1 MEEIVRLA
9 MPRRRFIVG
18 VLALGAL
25 TLVAVRRR
33 PAILR
38 VADNTVADSKVAA
51 TLAGP
56 AAAAPAIAMRAD
68 ENDSYVPRP
77 VSVSLSNEPKVIRS
91 ADLRIQ
97 VRDVASAAR
106 GADDVAHARQGLLA
120 DSHVNLAEHAPGE
133 ARLVLRVPAD
143 GFDAALDGLRR
154 LGTVRGENES
164 AGDVTREYS
173 DLETRLAVKE
183 QTAGRL
189 RDLLANRTGTLN
201 DVLTVE
207 RELSRVVSELEQMKT
222 QRRDYDRQIA
232 MASIAVTFYTP
243 GAEGLAALRVS
254 LAESLSQVTDVL
266 AGSISTVVYLVTFIT
281 PWVVLAVLG
290 WWCVRAVRRAY

>member
-1 MEEIVRLA
+1 VRLS
-9 MPRRRFIVG
+9 MPRQKFIVG
-18 VLALGAL
+18 ALALGVL
-25 TLVAVRRR
+25 TVVAVRRR
-33 PAILR
+33 PAILQMADSTAVESR
-38 VADNTVADSKVAA
+38 VAMVAA
-51 TLAGP
+51 P
-56 AAAAPAIAMRAD
+56 VAAAPSFEMRHDVAAS
-68 ENDSYVPRP
+68 EIVAARP
-77 VSVSLSNEPKVIRS
+77 ASVSFSNEPKVIRS

-97 VRDVASAAR
+97 VRDVATAAR

-154 LGTVRGENES
+154 LGAVRGENES

-207 RELSRVVSELEQMKT
+207 RELARVVSELEQMKT
-222 QRRDYDRQIA
+222 QRRDYDRQVA

-243 GAEGLAALRVS
+243 SAEGFAALRVS
-254 LAESLSQVTDVL
+254 LVESLSQVTDVL

-281 PWVVLAVLG
+281 PWIVLAALG
-290 WWCVRAVRRAY
+290 WWCVRTLRRAY